1 MQFSLSTGVIRNV
14 FKKMINSCY
23 AIPRLE
29 VIAIP
34 DMEGEDLVLHSTDC
48 KEDYVKNILA
58 EVEQIVERNM
68 PGPIEYLKVYDKFL
82 FIVNGKAEDELQEIL
97 NPKNAKKIDSFEIM
111 GDPEAARA
119 KREQLELKLEDFDG
133 MMDSYARYK
142 YQICGLKEAIPLNLF
157 KICTDSFNDTMSN
170 VLDGYR
176 LKITDHFLNDVRNQ
190 TLKLLQEFEDM
201 KSRISEIPDTTAEVV
216 AMINYIHECRDTI
229 LDEME
234 EQIYKI
240 GTCSLSADTFF
251 SDTYMLGY
259 VKTLDSKIMKVIV
272 TPLKKQKFLAH
283 YEKNITKG
291 SLIREA
297 DNYINSELN
306 FLLFFSQEKKFCF
319 SLRKPNSQRKTSKT
333 TAKFSVGSTRSPISS
348 TRHCERS

>member
-82 FIVNGKAEDELQEIL
+82 FIVNGKAEDELQERL

-142 YQICGLKEAIPLNLF
+142 YQICGLKETIPLNLF
-157 KICTDSFNDTMSN
+157 EICTNSFNETMSN

-251 SDTYMLGY
+251 SDICWD
-259 VKTLDSKIMKVIV
+259 TLK
-272 TPLKKQKFLAH
+272 L
-283 YEKNITKG
+283 
-291 SLIREA
+291 
-297 DNYINSELN
+297 
-306 FLLFFSQEKKFCF
+306 
-319 SLRKPNSQRKTSKT
+319 
-333 TAKFSVGSTRSPISS
+333 
-348 TRHCERS
+348 